1 MASIS
6 NNISQPKVIAGS
18 GESLLRLIADAASS
32 LMAYYDIG
40 SMQCRFANLP
50 YARTYGWDTASILG
64 RTLRVV
70 VGEQAWEVIEP
81 YVERV
86 RVGQDAHYERLRETP
101 DRGQRLIQVDLLPHF
116 DDDHVQQGMVVQ
128 ISDITDQRRAHQ
140 LIRESEE
147 RMRKFAQATEE
158 GIVFHAKGL
167 ITDGNEAVE
176 RLLGYAMAEVV
187 GRPVLDF
194 VSADARQTVQ
204 AHLRVNHE
212 EPYEV
217 CLVHKNGQHIPVEIV
232 GKVMPIGAET
242 YRLAVV
248 RDIRARKE
256 AQARIEFM
264 ALHDALTRLPNRA
277 FLVERLDQVLA
288 HAVQAG
294 HGLAVLFL
302 GLDNFK
308 TVNDSLG
315 HHAGDQLLCEVANR
329 LAGAVRHA
337 DLVARQGGDE
347 FVIVLTEIGG
357 QEDAARVAGKLLDM
371 LGVPALIGGHKVAV
385 SCSIG
390 IALFPGDGVTADDL
404 IRHADV
410 AMYHAKDNGRRNHQF
425 FAPGMS
431 NRAIEALVQE
441 NLLREALAQEQ
452 FVLHYQPQV
461 DATDGR
467 LTGMEALVRWQ
478 HPTRGLVGPV
488 EFIAF
493 AEQRGL
499 ISAIGRWVVAQACRQ
514 LKAWHDAGYPRVPV
528 AVNLS
533 AIEFRQPDLVPS
545 IARAL
550 QEAGL
555 EPGYLDIE
563 LTESA
568 LLEQGGSIG
577 ERLHAIKALGVQ
589 LTIDDFGTGYS
600 SLAYLKRY
608 PIDRL
613 KIDRSF
619 VQDTPQDLDDVAIV
633 TAILQM
639 AHALKLATVAE
650 GVETMAQLALVRHL
664 GCGDCQGFL
673 VARPMAS
680 DQMTEFLRGPG
691 MTGWTP

>member
-1 MASIS
+1 M
-6 NNISQPKVIAGS
+6 IAGT
-18 GESLLRLIADAASS
+18 GDSLLRLIADATSS
-32 LMAYYDIG
+32 LMAYYDIA
-40 SMQCRFANLP
+40 SMRCRFANLS
-50 YARTYGWDTASILG
+50 YARNYGLDTASILG
-64 RTLRVV
+64 RTLQEV
-70 VGEQAWEVIEP
+70 VGEQAWEMIGP
-81 YVERV
+81 HVERV
-86 RVGQDAHYERLRETP
+86 RAGQEVHYERMQEKP
-101 DRGQRLIQVDLLPHF
+101 DRDRRLIQVDLLPHF
-116 DDDHVQQGMVVQ
+116 DDSRAQQGMFVQ
-128 ISDITDQRRAHQ
+128 ISDVTEQRRAHQ
-140 LIRESEE
+140 LINESEE

-158 GIVFHAKGL
+158 GIVFHANGL

-176 RLLGYAMAEVV
+176 RLLGYSVAEVL

-194 VSADARQTVQ
+194 VSDDTRHITH
-204 AHLRVNHE
+204 AHLRAKHE

-217 CLVHKNGQHIPVEIV
+217 VLVHRSGQRIPVEIV
-232 GKVMPIGAET
+232 GKVMPVGTET

-248 RDIRARKE
+248 RDISARKE

-277 FLVERLDQVLA
+277 FLVERLDLLLA
-288 HAVQAG
+288 HARHAGQAV
-294 HGLAVLFL
+294 AVLL
-302 GLDNFK
+302 LDLDNFK

-329 LAGAVRHA
+329 LADAVGHA
-337 DLVARQGGDE
+337 DLIARQGGDE
-347 FVIVLTEIGG
+347 FVVVLTDIGG
-357 QEDAARVAGKLLDM
+357 QEDAARAADKLLDM
-371 LGVPALIGGHKVAV
+371 FGDPMLIGGHKVSV

-390 IALFPGDGVTADDL
+390 IGLFPDDGANADEL

-410 AMYHAKDNGRRNHQF
+410 AMYHAKDNGRRNYQF

-431 NRAIEALVQE
+431 SRAIEALDQE
-441 NLLREALAQEQ
+441 SLLRDALAQEQ

-478 HPTRGLVGPV
+478 HPTKGLVGPV
-488 EFIAF
+488 EFIPF

-499 ISAIGRWVVAQACRQ
+499 IAAIGRWVVVQACRQ

-533 AIEFRQPDLVPS
+533 AIEFRQRDLVSS
-545 IARAL
+545 IESAL
-550 QEAGL
+550 QEAEL
-555 EPGYLDIE
+555 EPHFLEIE

-568 LLEQGGSIG
+568 LLDHGGSIG
-577 ERLHAIKALGVQ
+577 ERLRALKVLGVR
-589 LTIDDFGTGYS
+589 LAIDDFGTGYS

-619 VQDTPQDLDDVAIV
+619 VQDTPQDPDDVAIV

-650 GVETMAQLALVRHL
+650 GVETMAQLALVRSL

-673 VARPMAS
+673 VARPMAP
-680 DQMTEFLRGPG
+680 DQMAQFLRGPG